1 MLLKKTRHCAGF
13 LLVFSSLAITSPY
26 EDNYILDELD
36 LAINSEIHKIQVLKL
51 NRIITMTFTNAVL
64 ESFKKRMHDILNK
77 EPVLKKKYQER
88 TMAKI
93 LRLANEAELPA
104 SKILN
109 ALNGTSPTSSKTVKT
124 SKGIKKTLVRAK
136 VAAKYRNPVD
146 PSLTWTGRGK
156 APTWCSDLRE
166 KGQLDSALIDPTTQ
180 LGQVAM
186 HVGQ

>member
-1 MLLKKTRHCAGF
+1 
-13 LLVFSSLAITSPY
+13 
-26 EDNYILDELD
+26 
-36 LAINSEIHKIQVLKL
+36 
-51 NRIITMTFTNAVL
+51 MTFTNAVL

-77 EPVLKKKYQER
+77 EPALKKKYQER

-93 LRLANEAELPA
+93 IRLANEAELPA

-109 ALNGTSPTSSKTVKT
+109 ALNGDSPKSSKTVKT
-124 SKGIKKTLVRAK
+124 SKGTKKTLVRAK

-146 PSLTWTGRGK
+146 PSLTWTGRSK
-156 APTWCSDLRE
+156 APTWCLDLRS

-180 LGQVAM
+180 LGQVAV